1 MLQITSCMIEM
12 LNKSL
17 KMKNERRIDQYLEIS
32 TTFIIIQASMFML
45 FVVVATTIDW
55 IPWKIDEAHLLG
67 Y

>member
-1 MLQITSCMIEM
+1 MLASDKKLHDRNAEQES
-12 LNKSL
+12 
-17 KMKNERRIDQYLEIS
+17 KNQLRIDQFLEIS
-32 TTFIIIQASMFML
+32 TTFIIILESMIML